1 LFNILTA
8 EYQGKDTQHY
18 FQNIFDY
25 YDDLPY
31 IIVQSSIR
39 RPEANYRI
47 SVREPFAD
55 MEKEYYGS
63 RFFILLLLLSL
74 VLLLRLF
81 WTYIS
86 AIVLALLLA
95 SVFSPLHY
103 RLAGIFKGN
112 RTFSSLVM
120 TIVIVLILIVPVG
133 GFIGSLSNEAFD
145 FYQRTKNAVSV
156 QKIQERINS
165 ETIWAEQVR
174 KWGKMTGV
182 EFNKKTIQAAS
193 ATVGKKVGLFLYN
206 QLSSVAS
213 NLINF
218 LVHFFLMI
226 LTIYYVL
233 KDGALLKD
241 YLIKLLPFP
250 REQLE
255 KVMGKFQEMG
265 KAIFVGNG
273 LSGVIQGILGGVGFY
288 IFGLE
293 SPLLWGTVIA
303 FMAFL
308 PVIGASIVFI
318 PASIILFLHG
328 KSSIALGFLI
338 YNLVYSSV
346 IEYILKP
353 RVIGKGMQM
362 NSLLVFIGI
371 IGGIKLFGILGIIY
385 GPLIITVFI
394 TMAEIYRLEYKGDT

>member
-1 LFNILTA
+1 
-8 EYQGKDTQHY
+8 
-18 FQNIFDY
+18 
-25 YDDLPY
+25 
-31 IIVQSSIR
+31 
-39 RPEANYRI
+39 
-47 SVREPFAD
+47 
-55 MEKEYYGS
+55 MEKNDYSS

-74 VLLLRLF
+74 LLFLWLF

-95 SVFSPLHY
+95 SVFSPLHHWLS
-103 RLAGIFKGN
+103 RVLKGKTTLA
-112 RTFSSLVM
+112 SLVM
-120 TIVIVLILIVPVG
+120 TFFIVLILIVPVG

-145 FYQRTKNAVSV
+145 FYQKTKNAVSL
-156 QKIQERINS
+156 QKIQESINGDS
-165 ETIWAEQVR
+165 LWAEQLR
-174 KWGKMTGV
+174 NWGKMTGV
-182 EFNKKTIQAAS
+182 EFNKETIQAAS
-193 ATVGKKVGLFLYN
+193 ASVGKKVGLFLYN
-206 QLSSVAS
+206 QIRSVAS

-218 LVHFFLMI
+218 LIHFFLMI

-233 KDGALLKD
+233 NDGGRLKD
-241 YLIKLLPFP
+241 YLIELLPFP

-255 KVMGKFQEMG
+255 KVFGKFHEMG

-273 LSGVIQGILGGVGFY
+273 LSGAIQGVLGGFGFY

-293 SPLLWGTVIA
+293 SPLLWGTVVA

-308 PVIGASIVFI
+308 PIIGASIVFI

-328 KSSIALGFLI
+328 KSGTALGFLI
-338 YNLVYSSV
+338 YNVVYSSV
-346 IEYILKP
+346 IEYIVKP

-362 NSLLVFIGI
+362 NALLVFIGI

-394 TMAEIYRLEYKGDT
+394 TMAEIYRLEYKGNM

>member
-1 LFNILTA
+1 
-8 EYQGKDTQHY
+8 
-18 FQNIFDY
+18 
-25 YDDLPY
+25 
-31 IIVQSSIR
+31 
-39 RPEANYRI
+39 
-47 SVREPFAD
+47 
-55 MEKEYYGS
+55 MEKDNYGS

-74 VLLLRLF
+74 VLLLKLF

-95 SVFSPLHY
+95 SVFSPLYHWSM
-103 RLAGIFKGN
+103 RIFKGN
-112 RTFSSLVM
+112 RSVASLLM
-120 TIVIVLILIVPVG
+120 TSLIVLILILPVG

-145 FYQRTKNAVSV
+145 FYQRTKSSVSI
-156 QKIQERINS
+156 QKIQESINS
-165 ETIWAEQVR
+165 NSLWAEQVR

-182 EFNKKTIQAAS
+182 EFSKETIQTAS
-193 ATVGKKVGLFLYN
+193 ASVGKKVGLFLYN
-206 QLSSVAS
+206 QISSVAS

-218 LVHFFLMI
+218 LIHFFLMV
-226 LTIYYVL
+226 LTIYYVF

-241 YLIKLLPFP
+241 YLIRLLPFP

-255 KVMGKFQEMG
+255 KVMGKFHEMG

-273 LSGVIQGILGGVGFY
+273 LSGVIQGVLGGVGFY

-308 PVIGASIVFI
+308 PIIGASIVFV
-318 PASIILFLHG
+318 PAAIILFLHG
-328 KSSIALGFLI
+328 KSGIAIGFLV

-346 IEYILKP
+346 IEYIIKP
-353 RVIGKGMQM
+353 RVIGKEMQM

-385 GPLIITVFI
+385 GPLIITIFI
-394 TMAEIYRLEYKGDT
+394 TMAEIFRLEYKEIS

>member
-1 LFNILTA
+1 
-8 EYQGKDTQHY
+8 
-18 FQNIFDY
+18 
-25 YDDLPY
+25 
-31 IIVQSSIR
+31 
-39 RPEANYRI
+39 
-47 SVREPFAD
+47 
-55 MEKEYYGS
+55 MEKENYGS

-74 VLLLRLF
+74 VLLLRLL

-112 RTFSSLVM
+112 RTFSSLAM
-120 TIVIVLILIVPVG
+120 TIVIVLILVVPVG

-156 QKIQERINS
+156 QKIQESINS
-165 ETIWAEQVR
+165 HTLWAEQVR

-233 KDGALLKD
+233 KDGAHLKD

-255 KVMGKFQEMG
+255 KVIGKFQEMG

-273 LSGVIQGILGGVGFY
+273 MSGVIQGILGGFGFY

-308 PVIGASIVFI
+308 PIIGASIVFL

-328 KSSIALGFLI
+328 KPGIAVGFLI

-346 IEYILKP
+346 IEYIVKP
-353 RVIGKGMQM
+353 RLIGKGMQM

-385 GPLIITVFI
+385 GPLIITIFI
-394 TMAEIYRLEYKGDT
+394 TLAEIYRLEYKGNA